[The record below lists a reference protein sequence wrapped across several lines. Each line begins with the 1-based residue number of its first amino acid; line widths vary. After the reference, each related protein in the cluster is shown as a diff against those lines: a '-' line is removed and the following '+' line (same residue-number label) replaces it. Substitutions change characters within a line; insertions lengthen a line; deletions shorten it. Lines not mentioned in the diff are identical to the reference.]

1 MLLTKASEYALLAIV
16 NFSKTKEPIT
26 ADKMASTLMLS
37 QSFMAKVLQTLAKD
51 GILISYKG
59 VKGGFA
65 LCENYEQLSLKRI
78 IDSAEKKPVE
88 IFECSSKTECPSGSD
103 NCQVL
108 PVLQLLQVKLNG
120 FLENLKISD
129 LLD

>member
-16 NFSKTKEPIT
+16 EFSKREDPVP
-26 ADKMASTLMLS
+26 AEKMASHLKLS
-37 QSFMAKVLQTLAKD
+37 QSFMAKILQTLAKD

-65 LCENYEQLSLKRI
+65 LCDGYRNLSLKKI
-78 IDSAEKKPVE
+78 VDSAEKKPVL
-88 IFECSSKTECPSGSD
+88 IFECSLKTECPSGTD

-108 PVLQLLQVKLNG
+108 PVLQILQTKLNG
-120 FLENLKISD
+120 FLEDLKISD
-129 LLD
+129 LL